1 MSVGGNC
8 RSDCGH
14 TADVNCC
21 MALAFTI
28 IVVDP
33 LGLSIVMQF
42 S

>member
-14 TADVNCC
+14 KADGDWC

-33 LGLSIVMQF
+33 LGLSTVM
-42 S
+42 

>member
-14 TADVNCC
+14 MADGDCF

-33 LGLSIVMQF
+33 LGLLTVM
-42 S
+42 